1 MCILQTGFSD
11 NICTHGVPVCS
22 QDSGAQTM
30 NISADSGMPKNMSFS
45 RVRET
50 FEISVTKN
58 VVVVILCITINY
70 INGTLVHTFF
80 RHEFFKEN
88 PRYILFI
95 HLVLNDMI
103 QLIIAALLHVLR
115 YIFFKIN
122 VSFCC
127 LLLII
132 AIFTTFN
139 TPLNLAGMAFECYI
153 AVCNPLRHTHI
164 CTVSR
169 TYILIG
175 MIWAM
180 GASSLLPD
188 LFVLLATESNEFFL
202 STIHCTRDSLF
213 HHAFMK
219 KKRDIS
225 HVICLF
231 FVWFILVL
239 TYFKIL
245 FAAKTVNTNARKARN
260 TILLH
265 GAQLLMCMSTYIGP
279 PLYTFLMYISPM
291 NIPDIKFL
299 IYVIIHIL
307 PRFLSPILYGLRD
320 KSFRKYFK
328 RYVLCNVKV
337 TCHCKQV
344 TDFKCIKSPRIS
356 P

>member
-1 MCILQTGFSD
+1 
-11 NICTHGVPVCS
+11 
-22 QDSGAQTM
+22 M
-30 NISADSGMPKNMSFS
+30 NISADSGMQKNTSFS
-45 RVRET
+45 MLRVRDT
-50 FEISVTKN
+50 FQIVVTKN
-58 VVVVILCITINY
+58 IIVVILCISINY

-80 RHEFFKEN
+80 RHEIFKEN

-103 QLIIAALLHVLR
+103 QLIISTWLHVIS
-115 YIFFKIN
+115 YIFFKVN

-127 LLLII
+127 FLLII
-132 AIFTTFN
+132 AIFTTLN

-153 AVCNPLRHTHI
+153 AVCNPLRHTQI

-175 MIWAM
+175 IIWAM
-180 GASSLLPD
+180 GATSILPD

-202 STIHCTRDSLF
+202 STIFCHRDQLF

-225 HVICLF
+225 HAICLS
-231 FVWFILVL
+231 FVWLILVF

-245 FAAKTVNTNARKARN
+245 FAAKAVNTDARKARN

-265 GAQLLMCMSTYIGP
+265 AAQLLLCMFTYIGP
-279 PLYTFLMYISPM
+279 PLQSLIMYISPY
-291 NIPDIKFL
+291 NISDKRFL
-299 IYVIIHIL
+299 IYLIIHIL

-320 KSFRKYFK
+320 KSFRKYFT
-328 RYVLCNVKV
+328 RYFLCNVKV
-337 TCHCKQV
+337 V
-344 TDFKCIKSPRIS
+344 SPTL
-356 P
+356 